1 MRQVLDELKT
11 MNGRITRLEENMATK
26 SDIQDLRIEL
36 RSEIQDVRNE
46 LKSDIQDVKS
56 NANHRF
62 DTLEMKMSLLEKK
75 MATKDDVADIPAI
88 KVAVFETNGTVKR
101 IEATQEHHERI
112 LDLLSRRSIEQEAE
126 LKRIK

>member
-1 MRQVLDELKT
+1 MESLMRQVLDELKT

-36 RSEIQDVRNE
+36 RSEIQDVN
-46 LKSDIQDVKS
+46 S

-75 MATKDDVADIPAI
+75 MATKDDIADIPAI

-101 IEATQEHHERI
+101 IEATKNI
-112 LDLLSRRSIEQEAE
+112 TSVF
-126 LKRIK
+126 